1 LDFATFALSQ
11 LPPPPS
17 RVLEVGCGREGGIAP
32 TLVSAGYDVLA
43 IDPEAPAGDYY
54 RAITLEELDEEPFD
68 AIVAE
73 RVFHHVHP
81 LGAALDKVARMTPRF
96 VLDEFAWDRMD
107 DATCDWYEA
116 QHRSLVAAG
125 REPKGPPDIAEWRA
139 RFDDLHPSELLR
151 RELSTRF
158 EERLYGDRP
167 YLYRW
172 LAGPASEQ
180 LEAAL
185 IAAGAIRP
193 IGFRW
198 VGVSRSARPG

>member
-11 LPPPPS
+11 LPPAPS
-17 RVLEVGCGREGGIAP
+17 RVLEVGCGREGGITPRLAD
-32 TLVSAGYDVLA
+32 AGYDVLA
-43 IDPEAPAGDYY
+43 IDPEAPPGEHY
-54 RAITLEELDEEPFD
+54 RPITLKELAEEPFD

-81 LGAALDKVARMTPRF
+81 LGAALDKVARMTPLL

-107 DATCDWYEA
+107 EPTREWYEA

-151 RELSTRF
+151 HELSTRF
-158 EERLYGDRP
+158 EETLYEDRP

-172 LAGPASEQ
+172 LAGPASES
-180 LEAAL
+180 LEDAL

-198 VGVSRSARPG
+198 VGVSRSARLG

>member
-1 LDFATFALSQ
+1 ML
-11 LPPPPS
+11 
-17 RVLEVGCGREGGIAP
+17 VG
-32 TLVSAGYDVLA
+32 AGYDVLA
-43 IDPEAPAGDYY
+43 IDPEAPAGEHY
-54 RAITLEELDEEPFD
+54 RAITLEQLDEEPFD

-81 LGAALDKVARMTPRF
+81 LGAALDKVARMTPLF

-158 EERLYGDRP
+158 EERLYEDRP

-180 LEAAL
+180 LEAGL
-185 IAAGAIRP
+185 VAAGAIRP

-198 VGVSRSARPG
+198 VGVSLSARPE

>member
-11 LPPPPS
+11 LPPAPA
-17 RVLEVGCGREGGIAP
+17 RVLEVGCGREGGITP
-32 TLVSAGYDVLA
+32 TLLSAGYDMLA
-43 IDPEAPAGDYY
+43 IDPEAPAGKHY
-54 RAITLEELDEEPFD
+54 RAITLEQFAEEPFD
-68 AIVAE
+68 AVVAE

-81 LGAALDKVARMTPRF
+81 LGAALDKVARMTPLL
-96 VLDEFAWDRMD
+96 VLDEFAWDRLD
-107 DATCDWYEA
+107 EQTTDWYEA

-125 REPKGPPDIAEWRA
+125 HEPKGPPDLAEWRA
-139 RFDDLHPSELLR
+139 RFDDLHPSELLL

-158 EERLYGDRP
+158 EERLYEDRP

-172 LAGPASEQ
+172 LTGPASES
-180 LEAAL
+180 LEEAL

-198 VGVSRSARPG
+198 VGVRR